1 MPTIPFVAQEAGPRA
16 RTLSWSPLTQTGA
29 DDGAAYSAFPFADRS
44 IQVVG
49 TFGAGGTLVI
59 EGSNVP
65 SPSVAGDWVTLTDP
79 QGNPLSFTTAR
90 LEQVSE
96 YTRWIRPRVTGGD
109 GTTSLTVHMLIG
121 A

>member
-1 MPTIPFVAQEAGPRA
+1 MATIPYTAQETGPRA
-16 RTLSWSPLTQTGA
+16 RTISWSPLTQTGT
-29 DDGAAYSAFPFADRS
+29 DDGAPYSAFPFADRS
-44 IQVVG
+44 IQVIG
-49 TFGAGGTLVI
+49 TFGTGGTLVM

-65 SPSVAGDWVTLTDP
+65 EPTLAAHWVTLTDP
-79 QGNPLSFTTAR
+79 QGNALTFTTGR

-96 YTRWIRPRVTGGD
+96 YTRWIRPRITGGD